1 MAPESCT
8 CSQAMTTMDLS
19 RNGPSVVY
27 NLEKSDTNTY
37 RHLGIMRR
45 NTGRPK
51 VSYSSEVVG
60 RRWFLLLTF

>member
-8 CSQAMTTMDLS
+8 CQQTLTSVDLA
-19 RNGPSVVY
+19 RNGPSVIY
-27 NLEKSDTNTY
+27 DLEKSDTNTY

-60 RRWFLLLTF
+60 RWCFMLLTL